1 MRKIT
6 AKFASKCHASGLVIK
21 KGEEVYY
28 DSTCKKVYK
37 IGYEPEINPDAAYVA
52 AQEEAYFEN
61 WYQKNY

>member
-6 AKFASKCHASGLVIK
+6 AKFASKCQASGLAIK
-21 KGEEVYY
+21 KGEEIWYCV
-28 DSTCKKVYK
+28 DTKKVYK
-37 IGYEPEINPDAAYVA
+37 IGYEPEINHDAAYVA